1 MNFDILKYIII
12 KSEALIV
19 DWMVEKKT
27 AFAEL
32 FGSVKDVSSA
42 LSRSRD

>member
-27 AFAEL
+27 AFACSL
-32 FGSVKDVSSA
+32 I
-42 LSRSRD
+42 